1 MIKTLTIVII
11 VILLGI
17 GGWNLYEYWTKVSDE
32 SRLTQQQADQAKLAV
47 NFDPRSLPGLPE
59 KLEGPLAIAQ
69 QHGANSLRDWLKFYR
84 KNIQDPRLAWIE
96 LDYCVVAA
104 TSDPVEAKRVFAD
117 VKERIPPTSP
127 VYPRIKQLEK
137 TFE

>member
-17 GGWNLYEYWTKVSDE
+17 GGWNLYEYWMKVSDE

-69 QHGANSLRDWLKFYR
+69 KRGAAGLSDWLKFYR

-117 VKERIPPTSP
+117 VKERIAPTSP
-127 VYPRIKQLEK
+127 VYPRIQQLQK